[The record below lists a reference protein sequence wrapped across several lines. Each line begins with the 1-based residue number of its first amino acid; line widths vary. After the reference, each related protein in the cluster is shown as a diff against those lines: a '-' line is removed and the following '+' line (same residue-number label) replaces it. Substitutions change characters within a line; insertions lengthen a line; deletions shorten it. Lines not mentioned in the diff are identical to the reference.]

1 MTEKF
6 FNTAGPIKQER
17 HYFIPVT
24 DRINLPEILSLID
37 QEKYFVL
44 HAPRQSG
51 KTSTLLEL
59 TRILNGSGKY
69 KCLYVNVESAQT
81 ARENV
86 AEAMT
91 VIVQE
96 LVRREK
102 NYFPADDILGSSAE
116 EALRRSPTSAFGLVL
131 GMWARQSPLP
141 TVLLVDEIDSLIGDT
156 LVSVLRQLR
165 GGYDARP
172 KDFPQSVILCGVR
185 DVRDYRIHVSSGK
198 EPVTGG
204 SAFNINAK
212 SLTMGPF
219 SAAELRDLYR
229 QHTAATGQV
238 FTEEALE
245 LAYDLTRGQPWLVN
259 ALAYQACFEDP
270 RGKDRSQ
277 PISADLILAAK
288 ESLILR
294 RVTHLDQLADKLKE
308 PRVRSVIE
316 PMVRGEFAEDL
327 NLDDVEYV
335 IDLGLVV
342 NGKSGFEIANPIY
355 QEVIPRQLTWLNQ
368 TQLKSVVDDAWYI
381 QPDGSIAI
389 DKLLEDFQKFFRENS
404 ESWIERFDYKEAGPQ
419 LLLQAYL
426 QRVINGGGRIDRE
439 YGLGRG
445 RTDLLL
451 TWPYAHDASGR
462 ATQVQRAVFELKI
475 LHKSKKE
482 TLAEGLAQTKMYLD
496 RVGEKAGHLLIF
508 NRQPKVPWRT
518 KIYRKVYGYEGC
530 RITVWGM

>member
-1 MTEKF
+1 
-6 FNTAGPIKQER
+6 
-17 HYFIPVT
+17 
-24 DRINLPEILSLID
+24 
-37 QEKYFVL
+37 
-44 HAPRQSG
+44 
-51 KTSTLLEL
+51 
-59 TRILNGSGKY
+59 
-69 KCLYVNVESAQT
+69 
-81 ARENV
+81 
-86 AEAMT
+86 
-91 VIVQE
+91 
-96 LVRREK
+96 
-102 NYFPADDILGSSAE
+102 
-116 EALRRSPTSAFGLVL
+116 
-131 GMWARQSPLP
+131 
-141 TVLLVDEIDSLIGDT
+141 
-156 LVSVLRQLR
+156 
-165 GGYDARP
+165 
-172 KDFPQSVILCGVR
+172 
-185 DVRDYRIHVSSGK
+185 
-198 EPVTGG
+198 
-204 SAFNINAK
+204 
-212 SLTMGPF
+212 
-219 SAAELRDLYR
+219 
-229 QHTAATGQV
+229 
-238 FTEEALE
+238 

-277 PISADLILAAK
+277 PITADLILAAK

-316 PMVRGEFAEDL
+316 PMVRGEDIQEFKR
-327 NLDDVEYV
+327 DDVEYV
-335 IDLGLVV
+335 IDLGLITR
-342 NGKSGFEIANPIY
+342 GPEGLTIANPIY
-355 QEVIPRQLTWLNQ
+355 REVIPRELSFG
-368 TQLKSVVDDAWYI
+368 TQLNLEPRVMRQWYI
-381 QPDGSIAI
+381 QPDGTIAV

-518 KIYRKVYGYEGC
+518 KIYRKVYDYEGC
-530 RITVWGM
+530 HITVWGM